1 MERSMS
7 TYYTPELEEFRIG
20 FQYEWL
26 NEDKEWVKVD
36 SPEVITPDGYDEQ
49 FYGLRV
55 KHLDRED
62 IEGEGWE
69 FTGRSLDIWFKI
81 PCNETPGGRNKLT
94 HLTMHYNLEDHE
106 MKITA
111 FLGDT
116 DEGCLFEGF
125 ILNLSEFRKL
135 MKQLNIKKP

>member
-1 MERSMS
+1 MS

-55 KHLDRED
+55 KHLDRDD
-62 IEGEGWE
+62 IEGEGWKYDNNAE
-69 FTGRSLDIWFKI
+69 PIPPLKNDPYELPIAFSYEEGLNQYLLYKYKDGLIAIEHILDCVGEGYIFK
-81 PCNETPGGRNKLT
+81 
-94 HLTMHYNLEDHE
+94 
-106 MKITA
+106 
-111 FLGDT
+111 
-116 DEGCLFEGF
+116 GF

>member
-1 MERSMS
+1 MS

-62 IEGEGWE
+62 IEGEGWNMDQE
-69 FTGRSLDIWFKI
+69 TKDGAFFFIGEEGYWGDVYSLVCHNDHLRFDDNYTKI
-81 PCNETPGGRNKLT
+81 RI
-94 HLTMHYNLEDHE
+94 HRM
-106 MKITA
+106 
-111 FLGDT
+111 FGDKGIIF
-116 DEGCLFEGF
+116 DGI
-125 ILNLSEFRKL
+125 ILNLSVFREL
-135 MKQLNIKKP
+135 MKQLNIKKA